1 MQQEVVIEPQ
11 GSVLRGMLWMFLVSI
26 LLFWLPGLGSLI
38 AGIVGGVKAGG
49 VGNALVAAIIP
60 GLMLGVAFFFL
71 ASALT
76 GMPLIGIIAAMGSF
90 VMALFGLG
98 PLLIGALIGGIMA

>member
-11 GSVLRGMLWMFLVSI
+11 GSVLRGMVWMFLVSI

-76 GMPLIGIIAAMGSF
+76 GMPLIGIIAGMGSF